1 MARADGPFG
10 AYARFSPSS
19 GLPATFSPH
28 AGRRDKRRQLNS
40 AFTARSRERAGA
52 AYPFSPL
59 AQGCPGKVPGESKC
73 RRRMPRQTAFFRLF
87 SGCRDSEKETEQGL
101 SGILCGGPVSSVE
114 EPLAKDDGE
123 LCLCLDPFPRRPF
136 PLLGRVVKNEI

>member
-59 AQGCPGKVPGESKC
+59 AGRRWRQPDEGPRGHINRVP
-73 RRRMPRQTAFFRLF
+73 L
-87 SGCRDSEKETEQGL
+87 D
-101 SGILCGGPVSSVE
+101 GGV
-114 EPLAKDDGE
+114 
-123 LCLCLDPFPRRPF
+123 RRPARAL
-136 PLLGRVVKNEI
+136 PPCECRAVKMASR